1 MNRTL
6 RKRSDILV
14 ALLALA
20 AAVPGLG
27 RDLSVFFWKA
37 GELRTTRSEDRFVG
51 LALPPGE
58 RVGFVTDVPGADAT
72 RRYYEALYAFA
83 PAVLLPGPDARLV
96 LADVREPESIS
107 RICAQWKLRVV
118 ARGTPGVALLERE

>member
-1 MNRTL
+1 MNRTI
-6 RKRSDILV
+6 RKGSDTLV

-37 GELRTTRSEDRFVG
+37 GELRTTRSEDRFAG
-51 LALPPGE
+51 LTLPSGGQ
-58 RVGFVTDVPGADAT
+58 VGFVTDVPGAEAT
-72 RRYYEALYAFA
+72 RRYYEALYAFT
-83 PAVLLPGPDARLV
+83 PAVLLPGPDALIV
-96 LADVREPESIS
+96 LADVRDPSSIE